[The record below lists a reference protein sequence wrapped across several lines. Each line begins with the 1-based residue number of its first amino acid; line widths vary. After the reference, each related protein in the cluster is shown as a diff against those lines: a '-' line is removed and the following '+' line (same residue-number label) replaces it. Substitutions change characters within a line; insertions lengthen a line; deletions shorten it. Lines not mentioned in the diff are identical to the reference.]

1 MDTMTLDLDKRIQ
14 QIKEFATNNSIS
26 YTTMLDI
33 LEDKNPPLTED
44 KIAQIITELAADGI
58 SIISSDE
65 VEDGDGGGTDEP
77 DKFVPANV
85 RVEPRTLTVWNLM
98 ERLRYSDEL
107 DLQPG
112 FQRRGNLWSLEK
124 QSRLIESLMLKIP
137 LPAFYFDASQGE
149 QWKVIDGLQRLTAMR
164 RFLVGIPAP
173 NASDGEVILTPFCG
187 LQYLTDFNGVT
198 FQDLPR
204 QYIRRIQEST
214 IIAYT
219 VEKGTPDAVV
229 FNIFQRINTGGV
241 TLKPQE
247 IRHAMY
253 QGKATKL
260 TEELA
265 KSKEFI
271 KATGKAVSPARM
283 LDLEYVTRFIAFT
296 ELDYQK
302 YYKGDINTFLNR
314 ALKVVNAYSDEEL
327 ERIRKSFKGKM
338 KQCADLFGK
347 YAFRRYNV
355 SWRRGPINKTIFEL
369 WAICFKT
376 LSDTDI
382 GILIKNRDKFLSAF
396 QNLQQNDVFISAMK
410 ANDSYALNRRVK
422 LTKEMLEDFLC
433 CNR

>member
-1 MDTMTLDLDKRIQ
+1 MDATTLDLDKRIQ

-65 VEDGDGGGTDEP
+65 AEDSDSKTDEP

-85 RVEPRTLTVWNLM
+85 RVEQRTLTVWNLM

-112 FQRRGNLWSLEK
+112 FQRQGSLWSLEQ

-149 QWKVIDGLQRLTAMR
+149 KWKVIDGLQRLTAMC
-164 RFLVGIPAP
+164 RFLVGFPDSNTP
-173 NASDGEVILTPFCG
+173 DGEVKLLPFCG
-187 LQYLTDFNGVT
+187 LQYLKEFNGLT
-198 FQDLPR
+198 FNELPR

-214 IIAYT
+214 IVAYT
-219 VEKGTPDAVV
+219 VEKGTPEAVV

-241 TLKPQE
+241 PLNQQE
-247 IRHAMY
+247 IRHAIY
-253 QGKATKL
+253 QGKATEL
-260 TEELA
+260 TAELA
-265 KSKEFI
+265 KCKEFI
-271 KATGKAVSPARM
+271 EATGEAVSPERM

-302 YYKGDINTFLNR
+302 DYKDDINSFLNK
-314 ALKVVNAYSDEEL
+314 ALKVVNDYSDEEL
-327 ERIRKSFKGKM
+327 DRIRKSFKYIMVK
-338 KQCADLFGK
+338 CTDLFGK
-347 YAFRRYNV
+347 YAFRRFNA

-376 LSDTDI
+376 LLDSDMDL
-382 GILIKNRDKFLSAF
+382 LIANKDKFLTTFRDFQQTEAF
-396 QNLQQNDVFISAMK
+396 VLAMK
-410 ANDSYALNRRVK
+410 GNDSYSLNRRVK
-422 LTKEMLEDFLC
+422 LTKEMLEEFLC

>member
-1 MDTMTLDLDKRIQ
+1 MDTSTLDLDKRIQ

-33 LEDKNPPLTED
+33 LEDKNPPLAED

-58 SIISSDE
+58 SIISSDAT
-65 VEDGDGGGTDEP
+65 EDLDGETDEP

-85 RVEPRTLTVWNLM
+85 RVEQRPLTVWNLM
-98 ERLRYSDEL
+98 ERLQYPDEL

-112 FQRRGNLWSLEK
+112 FQRQGNLWSLEK

-164 RFLVGIPAP
+164 RFLVGIPDP
-173 NASDGEVILTPFCG
+173 NEPDGEAIQTPFCG
-187 LQYLTDFNGVT
+187 LQYLTDFNGIT

-219 VEKGTPDAVV
+219 VEKGTPEAVV

-241 TLKPQE
+241 PLEPQE

-271 KATGKAVSPARM
+271 KATGKAVSPERM

-302 YYKGDINTFLNR
+302 YYKGDINSFLNR
-314 ALKVVNAYSDEEL
+314 ALKAVNAYPDEGL
-327 ERIRKSFKGKM
+327 DKIRKSFKRIMGK
-338 KQCADLFGK
+338 CADLFGK
-347 YAFRRYNV
+347 YAFRRYNATG
-355 SWRRGPINKTIFEL
+355 RRGPINKTIFEL

-376 LSDTDI
+376 LPNTDI
-382 GILIKNRDKFLSAF
+382 DILIANQEKFLIAF
-396 QNLQQNDVFISAMK
+396 RNLQQTDAFILAMK
-410 ANDSYALNRRVK
+410 ANDSYALNRRVG
-422 LTKEMLEDFLC
+422 LTKKMLEEFLC